1 MVKASNV
8 TLYVPL
14 PVSPQKVPFTAF
26 NVRCIVCV
34 IFNSPFTSLQC
45 PLHCRRKPFGNPW
58 TTQKATLFEPLFIPV
73 GSRSHHHH
81 HHHTADPAPVTFWFK
96 GVSLPTNLR
105 GITITYGN
113 RICPKGVPW
122 GPNGF
127 QVWSVCRN
135 GFQVMLVFQG
145 KSKGSQPSYFWG
157 MLFEWIV

>member
-1 MVKASNV
+1 MLKASNV

-34 IFNSPFTSLQC
+34 IFNSPFTSFQC
-45 PLHCRRKPFGNPW
+45 PLHCRRKPFDNPW

-81 HHHTADPAPVTFWFK
+81 HTADPAPVTFWFK
-96 GVSLPTNLR
+96 GVSSLAHKPTRNHNHIWEPYLSE
-105 GITITYGN
+105 GSSL
-113 RICPKGVPW
+113 
-122 GPNGF
+122 GPQWF
-127 QVWSVCRN
+127 SS
-135 GFQVMLVFQG
+135 QVMLVFQG